1 MMFTLNNLDG
11 IPDDK
16 YIDKFIDITYNIIRQ
31 MLYKYDYERKGLII
45 CLKTTL

>member
-1 MMFTLNNLDG
+1 MQGMMFTLNNLDG

-31 MLYKYDYERKGLII
+31 MLKNKIMEERV
-45 CLKTTL
+45 